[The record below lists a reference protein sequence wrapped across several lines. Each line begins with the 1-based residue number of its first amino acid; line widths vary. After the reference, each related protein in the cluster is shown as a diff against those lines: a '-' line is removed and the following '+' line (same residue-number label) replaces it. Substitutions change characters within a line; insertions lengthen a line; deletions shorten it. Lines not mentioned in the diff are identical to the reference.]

1 MDTWKYSAV
10 RRHRNGVCS
19 AETRQKWASQ
29 IRDTVEQMHQI
40 GVVWGDG
47 KASNVII
54 DEEENAWLID
64 FGGGWTDGW
73 VDEELADSVEGDNQA
88 VSRIMNF
95 LGDK

>member
-10 RRHRNGVCS
+10 RRHRNGVCRDTS
-19 AETRQKWASQ
+19 EVGSQ

-54 DEEENAWLID
+54 DEKENAWLID

-88 VSRIMNF
+88 VTRIMTF
-95 LGDK
+95 LGVK